1 MNKIVMKISN
11 DGVNMVG
18 NIAVNVLSSLIYDI
32 CKQIYL
38 GNMDN
43 RDGGNITKFVQ
54 SELSEKYE
62 VLFSTNEL
70 YEFFQNPLI
79 RDTLH
84 NYVVYVWTGK
94 MEDKLVG
101 AGVEKKKKN
110 QAFTDK
116 DLLAFLCKNL
126 KQRYR
131 EQGNYSTEKAM
142 LIDAFM
148 NDCIVL
154 ITEYITSK
162 DIDNKQLMYFM
173 NARMNAWGNQIIG
186 MIDNTNAL
194 LKASTNVS
202 YVHKNDVILERK
214 NFYSKVLKDN
224 FKMAHIYLLDR
235 FEMHKFYVPPVLTVE
250 ETDDNSDYLKRRYR
264 RYYNSAIYENYSY
277 WTHLFDRRNIVY
289 IIGGA
294 GYGKSLL
301 LYKIVCDYEQ
311 LNICDAEDYL
321 VIYGDLKNFIDKSSS
336 RILSVHEFLLE
347 SMQKKTLLDADTISK
362 EVLDY
367 YLNRG
372 RCLILLDALDEVEKN
387 KRLEL
392 QSLIITFFKNLNPN
406 NKICI
411 TSRARGFVSGKGTEV
426 EIQEIQPLTESQI
439 TKYVDNII
447 HLGKFDEEDRESFLG
462 QTKELVKKQFL
473 NSFLVLS
480 LLINIY
486 KAERE
491 LPENKLELYQKCFDY
506 ISNKRE
512 KDKSQ
517 DRYDWKL
524 INTIMKDSTFV
535 ELAKLG
541 MPNNSEISRLT
552 IKERLVELY
561 KNKYGSENET
571 ENAIDDFLAFCADR
585 TELFVPASGEDCFK
599 FFHRSFF
606 EYYYSQYLFLQ
617 IRGAEGIYE
626 EWKKFDIDSEVFE
639 LTLAMF
645 KQKDELRY
653 QEIVTYVLNIIK
665 TEKSLEKRAFAIS
678 IFVICLQVIDDESFI
693 REFIDIIVKNTKLFT
708 SKKVII
714 HNPAYLLS
722 CICSNDEY
730 INKVVEAYRDY
741 CEYDMICALMDCY
754 EDAKERIGHDIG
766 IDDYNKLSEGEQL
779 FESVFY
785 LNKFYYDVY
794 NKKVDSKSI
803 LKRYNMKR
811 YRELLA
817 RLKIPAKRAEM
828 LYEDFEP
835 ICKLEDSIKKEL
847 VDCVSFMSQFN

>member
-1 MNKIVMKISN
+1 
-11 DGVNMVG
+11 
-18 NIAVNVLSSLIYDI
+18 
-32 CKQIYL
+32 
-38 GNMDN
+38 
-43 RDGGNITKFVQ
+43 
-54 SELSEKYE
+54 
-62 VLFSTNEL
+62 
-70 YEFFQNPLI
+70 
-79 RDTLH
+79 
-84 NYVVYVWTGK
+84 
-94 MEDKLVG
+94 
-101 AGVEKKKKN
+101 
-110 QAFTDK
+110 
-116 DLLAFLCKNL
+116 
-126 KQRYR
+126 
-131 EQGNYSTEKAM
+131 
-142 LIDAFM
+142 
-148 NDCIVL
+148 
-154 ITEYITSK
+154 
-162 DIDNKQLMYFM
+162 MYFM